1 MAYAITDLGVL
12 TGHDE
17 SEAWGINASGQI
29 AGGDRDGG
37 DRAIIWDSGPL
48 TLGALG
54 GTGSSALRINA
65 SGQISGTAEISAG
78 VYHAYRWGGTMTD
91 LGTLSG
97 DTLSVGK
104 GINASGEVV
113 GNSGVRPCRWPAA
126 AAIELGGLP
135 GQTLATATAINT
147 DGTIAGMA
155 MVGGSMHVVT
165 WESGTATDRGLMGG
179 LHAHANDINDSGQVA
194 GGREE
199 AGTREAFLWSAGGGL
214 TVITGAQ
221 EAWAINADGHVVG
234 FMDSGG
240 DQHAFLWDGTVL
252 TDLNDELPGGS
263 GWVVQASLDI
273 NDAGDIVGYGLHDG
287 SKRAFLMT
295 PPTTTQPP
303 V

>member
-1 MAYAITDLGVL
+1 MSYTITDLGVL

-29 AGGDRDGG
+29 SGGDRDGG
-37 DRAIIWDSGPL
+37 DRAIIWDGGPI

-54 GTGSSALRINA
+54 GIGSSALRINA
-65 SGQISGTAEISAG
+65 SGQISGTAEVSAG

-91 LGTLSG
+91 LGTLAG
-97 DTLSVGK
+97 DTLSIGK

-113 GNSGVRPCRWPAA
+113 GNSGSRPCRWPAA
-126 AAIELGGLP
+126 NAIELGALS
-135 GQTLATATAINT
+135 GQTIGAANAINT
-147 DGTIAGMA
+147 AGMIAGMA
-155 MVGGSMHVVT
+155 VVADAVHVVT
-165 WESGTATDRGLMGG
+165 WESDVATDRGLMGG
-179 LHAHANDINDSGQVA
+179 LNAHANDINDSEQVV

-199 AGTREAFLWSAGGGL
+199 AGTREAFLWSTGSGL
-214 TVITGAQ
+214 TVIAGAQ
-221 EAWAINADGHVVG
+221 EAWAVNADGHVVG

-240 DQHAFLWDGTVL
+240 DQHAFLWDGATL

-273 NDAGDIVGYGLHDG
+273 NDDGDIVGYGLHNG
-287 SKRAFLMT
+287 NKRAFLMT

-303 V
+303 A